1 MSQPGIDFEFDRPE
15 FVRDDPKSSR
25 NPRKLNI
32 LRRLTAAGLVLAAVV
47 GVVLLISRYADVNSH
62 VVLDIL
68 AKNPNPPMADAGA
81 AVAEA
86 QLLLAKLEEK
96 TASLTE
102 RIAALESNLYRSKAA
117 ALGFKNPSI
126 RPVSLA
132 AQQPQPLVLNYQVKK
147 ENHLELRILQIT
159 KEAIVLEVTGTA
171 PNNESKAVKILQ
183 PLKVG
188 TSVELTQGFRVEG
201 MPHIFMTVLEIP
213 TKDTAIIAVGAKELA
228 QS

>member
-1 MSQPGIDFEFDRPE
+1 MSQPGIDFEFDPPE

-25 NPRKLNI
+25 APKKLNI
-32 LRRLTAAGLVLAAVV
+32 LRHLTAAGLLLAAAL
-47 GVVLLISRYADVNSH
+47 GIVLLLLHANVNSNL
-62 VVLDIL
+62 VQDIL
-68 AKNPNPPMADAGA
+68 TKKQNPPMADSSA
-81 AVAEA
+81 AVADA
-86 QLLLAKLEEK
+86 QVLLAKLEEK
-96 TASLTE
+96 TASLME

-126 RPVSLA
+126 RPVDLA
-132 AQQPQPLVLNYQVKK
+132 GQQPQPFVFNYQVKK
-147 ENHLELRILQIT
+147 ENYLELRILQIT
-159 KEAIVLEVTGTA
+159 KDAIVLEVTGTA

>member
-15 FVRDDPKSSR
+15 FVRDDPKPSR
-25 NPRKLNI
+25 TPRKLNL
-32 LRRLTAAGLVLAAVV
+32 LRSLIAAGFLLAAAVGVFVLISLYPNVSSRLVL
-47 GVVLLISRYADVNSH
+47 DV
-62 VVLDIL
+62 L
-68 AKNPNPPMADAGA
+68 AKKQNPPILDAA
-81 AVAEA
+81 TAVADS

-102 RIAALESNLYRSKAA
+102 RIAALEANLYRSKAA

-132 AQQPQPLVLNYQVKK
+132 AQQPQHLILNYQLRK

>member
-1 MSQPGIDFEFDRPE
+1 MSQPGIDFEFDPPE

-25 NPRKLNI
+25 APKKLNI
-32 LRRLTAAGLVLAAVV
+32 LRHLTAAGLLLAAAV
-47 GVVLLISRYADVNSH
+47 GIVLLLLHANVNSNL
-62 VVLDIL
+62 VLDIL
-68 AKNPNPPMADAGA
+68 TKKQNPPMADSSA
-81 AVAEA
+81 AVADA
-86 QLLLAKLEEK
+86 QVLLAKLEEK
-96 TASLTE
+96 TASLME
-102 RIAALESNLYRSKAA
+102 RIAALESNLYRSKAT

-126 RPVSLA
+126 RPVDLA
-132 AQQPQPLVLNYQVKK
+132 GQQPQPFVFNYQVKK
-147 ENHLELRILQIT
+147 ENYLELRILQIT
-159 KEAIVLEVTGTA
+159 KDAIVLEVTGTA

>member
-1 MSQPGIDFEFDRPE
+1 MSQPGIDFEFDPPE

-25 NPRKLNI
+25 APKTPNL
-32 LRRLTAAGLVLAAVV
+32 LRRPTAGFLLAAAA
-47 GVVLLISRYADVNSH
+47 GVVLLLVYVN
-62 VVLDIL
+62 VNGNMVLDVL
-68 AKNPNPPMADAGA
+68 TKKQDPPADASA
-81 AVAEA
+81 TVADA
-86 QLLLAKLEEK
+86 QVLLAKLEEK

-102 RIAALESNLYRSKAA
+102 RVAALESNLYRSKAA

-126 RPVSLA
+126 RPVNLA
-132 AQQPQPLVLNYQVKK
+132 AQQPQPSVFNYQLKK
-147 ENHLELRILQIT
+147 EHYLELRILQIT

-171 PNNESKAVKILQ
+171 SNNETKAVKILQ

>member
-1 MSQPGIDFEFDRPE
+1 MSQPGIDFEFDPPE

-25 NPRKLNI
+25 TPKKLNI
-32 LRRLTAAGLVLAAVV
+32 LRHLTAAGLLLAAAV
-47 GVVLLISRYADVNSH
+47 GLVLLLLLYANVSSH
-62 VVLDIL
+62 LVLDIL
-68 AKNPNPPMADAGA
+68 TRKQNDPMADASA
-81 AVAEA
+81 AVADA
-86 QLLLAKLEEK
+86 QALLAKLEEK
-96 TASLTE
+96 TTSLTE

-126 RPVSLA
+126 RPVNLA
-132 AQQPQPLVLNYQVKK
+132 AQQTQPSSFNYQVKK
-147 ENHLELRILQIT
+147 EHYLELRILQIT

-171 PNNESKAVKILQ
+171 SNNETKAMKILQ

>member
-1 MSQPGIDFEFDRPE
+1 MSQPGIDFEFDPPE
-15 FVRDDPKSSR
+15 FVRDDPKPSR
-25 NPRKLNI
+25 PPRKLNL
-32 LRRLTAAGLVLAAVV
+32 LRSLIAAGLLIAGAVGVFVLISLYPNVSSHLVLDVLA
-47 GVVLLISRYADVNSH
+47 
-62 VVLDIL
+62 
-68 AKNPNPPMADAGA
+68 KKQNPPIPDAGT
-81 AVAEA
+81 AVADS

-102 RIAALESNLYRSKAA
+102 RIAALEANLYRSKAA

-132 AQQPQPLVLNYQVKK
+132 TPQPQHLILNYQLKK

-188 TSVELTQGFRVEG
+188 TSVELTQGLRVEG

>member
-1 MSQPGIDFEFDRPE
+1 MSQPGIDFEFDPPE
-15 FVRDDPKSSR
+15 FVRDDPRSTR
-25 NPRKLNI
+25 APGKLNL
-32 LRRLTAAGLVLAAVV
+32 LRRVTAAGLLLAAAVA
-47 GVVLLISRYADVNSH
+47 VVLLIFLNANVGSNLVP
-62 VVLDIL
+62 DIL
-68 AKNPNPPMADAGA
+68 AKKQDLPTVDAAA
-81 AVAEA
+81 AVPDAR
-86 QLLLAKLEEK
+86 LLLANLEEK

-117 ALGFKNPSI
+117 ALGLKNPSI
-126 RPVSLA
+126 RPVNLA
-132 AQQPQPLVLNYQVKK
+132 AQQSQPFVFNYQVKK
-147 ENHLELRILQIT
+147 ENYLELRILQIT

-171 PNNESKAVKILQ
+171 SNNESKAVKILQ

>member
-1 MSQPGIDFEFDRPE
+1 MSQPGIDFEFDPPE

-25 NPRKLNI
+25 APKTP
-32 LRRLTAAGLVLAAVV
+32 TAGFLLAAAA
-47 GVVLLISRYADVNSH
+47 GVVLLLLYVN
-62 VVLDIL
+62 VNGNMVLDVL
-68 AKNPNPPMADAGA
+68 TKKPNPPMADASA
-81 AVAEA
+81 TVADA
-86 QLLLAKLEEK
+86 QVLLAKLEEK
-96 TASLTE
+96 AASLTE
-102 RIAALESNLYRSKAA
+102 RVAALESNLYRSKAA

-126 RPVSLA
+126 RPVNLA
-132 AQQPQPLVLNYQVKK
+132 AQQPQPTSFNYQVKK
-147 ENHLELRILQIT
+147 EHYLELRILQIT

-171 PNNESKAVKILQ
+171 SNNETKAMKILQ

>member
-1 MSQPGIDFEFDRPE
+1 MSQPGIDFEFDPPE
-15 FVRDDPKSSR
+15 FVRDDPKPPKT
-25 NPRKLNI
+25 PRKLNP
-32 LRRLTAAGLVLAAVV
+32 LRSLIAAGLLLAAAV
-47 GVVLLISRYADVNSH
+47 GVFLLISLYPNVSRNL
-62 VVLDIL
+62 VLDVL
-68 AKNPNPPMADAGA
+68 AKKQNPPILDAA
-81 AVAEA
+81 TAVADS

-102 RIAALESNLYRSKAA
+102 RIAALEANLYRSKAA

-132 AQQPQPLVLNYQVKK
+132 AQQPQHLILNYQLRK

>member
-1 MSQPGIDFEFDRPE
+1 MSQPGIDFEFDPPE
-15 FVRDDPKSSR
+15 FVRDDPKSLR
-25 NPRKLNI
+25 APKKLNI
-32 LRRLTAAGLVLAAVV
+32 LRHLTAAGLLLAAAV
-47 GVVLLISRYADVNSH
+47 GIVLLLLHANVNSNL
-62 VVLDIL
+62 VQDIL
-68 AKNPNPPMADAGA
+68 TKKQNPPMADSSA
-81 AVAEA
+81 AVADA
-86 QLLLAKLEEK
+86 QVLLAKLEEK
-96 TASLTE
+96 TASLME
-102 RIAALESNLYRSKAA
+102 RIAALESNLYRSKAV

-126 RPVSLA
+126 RPVDLA
-132 AQQPQPLVLNYQVKK
+132 AQQPQPFVFNYQVKK
-147 ENHLELRILQIT
+147 GNYLELRILQIT
-159 KEAIVLEVTGTA
+159 KDAIVLEVTGTA

>member
-1 MSQPGIDFEFDRPE
+1 MSQPGIDFEFDPPE

-25 NPRKLNI
+25 ALKKPNL
-32 LRRLTAAGLVLAAVV
+32 LRRLTAGFVLTATAGIALLLLYANVNGNLVLD
-47 GVVLLISRYADVNSH
+47 L
-62 VVLDIL
+62 L
-68 AKNPNPPMADAGA
+68 AKKQNSPTADANA
-81 AVAEA
+81 KVAEA
-86 QLLLAKLEEK
+86 QVLLAKLEEK
-96 TASLTE
+96 AISLAE
-102 RIAALESNLYRSKAA
+102 RVAALESNLYRSKAA

-126 RPVSLA
+126 RPLNLTA
-132 AQQPQPLVLNYQVKK
+132 EQPQPFTFNYQVKK
-147 ENHLELRILQIT
+147 ENYLELKILQIT

-171 PNNESKAVKILQ
+171 SNNESKAVKLLQ

-213 TKDTAIIAVGAKELA
+213 SKDTAIIAVGAKELA

>member
-1 MSQPGIDFEFDRPE
+1 MSQPGIDFEFDPPE

-25 NPRKLNI
+25 APKKLNI
-32 LRRLTAAGLVLAAVV
+32 LRHLTAAGLLLAAAV
-47 GVVLLISRYADVNSH
+47 GIVLLLLHANVNSNLA
-62 VVLDIL
+62 LDIL
-68 AKNPNPPMADAGA
+68 TKKQNPPMADSSA
-81 AVAEA
+81 AVADA
-86 QLLLAKLEEK
+86 QVLLAKLEEK
-96 TASLTE
+96 TASLME

-126 RPVSLA
+126 RPVDLA
-132 AQQPQPLVLNYQVKK
+132 GQQPQPFVFNYQVKK
-147 ENHLELRILQIT
+147 ENYLELRILQIT
-159 KEAIVLEVTGTA
+159 KDAIVLEVTGTA

>member
-1 MSQPGIDFEFDRPE
+1 MSQPGIDFEFDPPE
-15 FVRDDPKSSR
+15 FFRDDPKSSR
-25 NPRKLNI
+25 APKTPNL
-32 LRRLTAAGLVLAAVV
+32 LRRRTSGFLLAAAA
-47 GVVLLISRYADVNSH
+47 GVVLLLLYVN
-62 VVLDIL
+62 VNGNMVLDVL
-68 AKNPNPPMADAGA
+68 TKKPNPPMADASA
-81 AVAEA
+81 TVADA
-86 QLLLAKLEEK
+86 QVLLAKLEEK
-96 TASLTE
+96 AASLTE
-102 RIAALESNLYRSKAA
+102 RVAALESNLYRSKAA

-126 RPVSLA
+126 RPVNLA
-132 AQQPQPLVLNYQVKK
+132 AQQPQPTSFNYQVKK
-147 ENHLELRILQIT
+147 EHYLELRILQIT

-171 PNNESKAVKILQ
+171 SNNETKAMKILQ

>member
-1 MSQPGIDFEFDRPE
+1 MSQPGIDFEFDPPE
-15 FVRDDPKSSR
+15 FVRDDPKASR
-25 NPRKLNI
+25 IPKKLKL
-32 LRRLTAAGLVLAAVV
+32 LRHLTAAGFLLAAAA
-47 GVVLLISRYADVNSH
+47 GIVLLLLYANVSSNL
-62 VVLDIL
+62 VPGIL
-68 AKNPNPPMADAGA
+68 TKKQNPPMADASA
-81 AVAEA
+81 AVADA
-86 QLLLAKLEEK
+86 QVMLAKLEEK

-126 RPVSLA
+126 RPVNLA
-132 AQQPQPLVLNYQVKK
+132 VQQPQPFVFNYEVRK
-147 ENHLELRILQIT
+147 ENYLELRILQIT

-188 TSVELTQGFRVEG
+188 TSIELTQGFRVEG

-213 TKDTAIIAVGAKELA
+213 TKDTAILAVGAKELA

>member
-1 MSQPGIDFEFDRPE
+1 MSQPGIDFEFDPPE

-25 NPRKLNI
+25 APKTPNL
-32 LRRLTAAGLVLAAVV
+32 LRRPIASFLLAAVA
-47 GVVLLISRYADVNSH
+47 GVVLLLLYVN
-62 VVLDIL
+62 VNGNMVLDVL
-68 AKNPNPPMADAGA
+68 TKKQNPPTADASA
-81 AVAEA
+81 TVADA
-86 QLLLAKLEEK
+86 QVLLAKLEEK

-102 RIAALESNLYRSKAA
+102 RVAALESNLYRSKAA

-126 RPVSLA
+126 RPVNLA
-132 AQQPQPLVLNYQVKK
+132 AQLPQPSVFNYQVKK
-147 ENHLELRILQIT
+147 EHYLELRILQIT

-171 PNNESKAVKILQ
+171 SNNETKAIKILQ

>member
-1 MSQPGIDFEFDRPE
+1 MSQPEIDFEFDPPE

-25 NPRKLNI
+25 APKKLNI
-32 LRRLTAAGLVLAAVV
+32 LRHLTAAGLLLAAAV
-47 GVVLLISRYADVNSH
+47 GIVLLLLHADVNSNL
-62 VVLDIL
+62 VLDIL
-68 AKNPNPPMADAGA
+68 TKKQNPPMADSSA
-81 AVAEA
+81 AVADA
-86 QLLLAKLEEK
+86 QVLLAKLEEK
-96 TASLTE
+96 TASLME

-126 RPVSLA
+126 RPVDLA
-132 AQQPQPLVLNYQVKK
+132 AQQPQPFVFNYQVKK
-147 ENHLELRILQIT
+147 ENYLELRILQIT
-159 KEAIVLEVTGTA
+159 KDAIVLEVTGTA

-188 TSVELTQGFRVEG
+188 TSVELTQGLRVEG

>member
-1 MSQPGIDFEFDRPE
+1 MNQPGIDFEFDPPE
-15 FVRDDPKSSR
+15 FVRDDLKSSQ
-25 NPRKLNI
+25 PRKKVNV
-32 LRRLTAAGLVLAAVV
+32 LRQLTAAGLLLAATV
-47 GVVLLISRYADVNSH
+47 GIVLLLFYANVSSN
-62 VVLDIL
+62 LIL
-68 AKNPNPPMADAGA
+68 GIPAKNDNPSIGDGSTAMADAQA
-81 AVAEA
+81 
-86 QLLLAKLEEK
+86 LLAQLEEK

-102 RIAALESNLYRSKAA
+102 RIAALESHLYRSKAA

-126 RPVSLA
+126 RPLYLA
-132 AQQPQPLVLNYQVKK
+132 TQQSQPFVFNYQVKK
-147 ENHLELRILQIT
+147 ENYLELRILQIT
-159 KEAIVLEVTGTA
+159 REAIVLEVTGTA

-201 MPHIFMTVLEIP
+201 MPHIFMTVLEMP

>member
-1 MSQPGIDFEFDRPE
+1 MSQPGIDFEFDPPE
-15 FVRDDPKSSR
+15 FFRDDAKTSR
-25 NPRKLNI
+25 TAKKLNI
-32 LRRLTAAGLVLAAVV
+32 LRHLTAAGLLLAAAL
-47 GVVLLISRYADVNSH
+47 GIVVLLLYANVRSNL
-62 VVLDIL
+62 VLDIL
-68 AKNPNPPMADAGA
+68 TKKQNPPVADASA
-81 AVAEA
+81 AVADT
-86 QLLLAKLEEK
+86 QGLLAKLEEK

-102 RIAALESNLYRSKAA
+102 RVAALESNLYRSKAA

-126 RPVSLA
+126 RPVNLA
-132 AQQPQPLVLNYQVKK
+132 AQQPQPFLFNYQVKK
-147 ENHLELRILQIT
+147 ENYLELRILQVT

-171 PNNESKAVKILQ
+171 LNNDSKAVKVLQ

-188 TSVELTQGFRVEG
+188 TSVELTQGLRVEG

>member
-1 MSQPGIDFEFDRPE
+1 MSQPGIDFEFDPPE
-15 FVRDDPKSSR
+15 FFRDDAKTSRTPK
-25 NPRKLNI
+25 KLNI
-32 LRRLTAAGLVLAAVV
+32 LRHLTAAGLLLAAAL
-47 GVVLLISRYADVNSH
+47 GIVVLLLYANVRSNL
-62 VVLDIL
+62 VLDIL
-68 AKNPNPPMADAGA
+68 TKKQNRPVTDASA
-81 AVAEA
+81 AVADT
-86 QLLLAKLEEK
+86 QGLLAKLEEK

-102 RIAALESNLYRSKAA
+102 RVAALESNLYRSKAA

-126 RPVSLA
+126 RPVNLA
-132 AQQPQPLVLNYQVKK
+132 AQQPQPFLFNYQVKK
-147 ENHLELRILQIT
+147 ENYLELRILQVT

-171 PNNESKAVKILQ
+171 LNNDSKAVKVLQ

-188 TSVELTQGFRVEG
+188 TSVELTQGLRVEG

>member
-1 MSQPGIDFEFDRPE
+1 MSQPGIDFEFDPPE

-25 NPRKLNI
+25 APNKLNM
-32 LRRLTAAGLVLAAVV
+32 LRHVTAAGLLLAAAAGIALLLLYTNVSSNL
-47 GVVLLISRYADVNSH
+47 VLG
-62 VVLDIL
+62 IL
-68 AKNPNPPMADAGA
+68 TEGHNPPTNDATA
-81 AVAEA
+81 AVADA
-86 QLLLAKLEEK
+86 QVLLAKLEEK

-102 RIAALESNLYRSKAA
+102 RVAALESNLYRSKAA
-117 ALGFKNPSI
+117 ALGLKNPSI
-126 RPVSLA
+126 RPVNLA
-132 AQQPQPLVLNYQVKK
+132 AQQPQPFVFNYQIKK
-147 ENHLELRILQIT
+147 ENYLELRILQIT

-171 PNNESKAVKILQ
+171 SNNESKAVKILQ

>member
-1 MSQPGIDFEFDRPE
+1 MSQPGIDFEFDPPE

-25 NPRKLNI
+25 APKKLNI
-32 LRRLTAAGLVLAAVV
+32 LRHLTAAGLLLAAAV
-47 GVVLLISRYADVNSH
+47 GIVLLLLHADVNSNL
-62 VVLDIL
+62 VLDIL
-68 AKNPNPPMADAGA
+68 TKKQNPPMADSSA
-81 AVAEA
+81 AVADA
-86 QLLLAKLEEK
+86 QVLLAKLEEK
-96 TASLTE
+96 TASLME

-126 RPVSLA
+126 RPVDLA
-132 AQQPQPLVLNYQVKK
+132 AQQPQPFVFNYQVKK
-147 ENHLELRILQIT
+147 ENYLELRILQIT
-159 KEAIVLEVTGTA
+159 KDAIVLEVTGTA

-188 TSVELTQGFRVEG
+188 TSVELTQGLRVEG

>member
-1 MSQPGIDFEFDRPE
+1 MSQPGTDFEFDPPE

-25 NPRKLNI
+25 TPRKLNI
-32 LRRLTAAGLVLAAVV
+32 RRRLTVASLVLAAAV
-47 GVVLLISRYADVNSH
+47 GVVMLISLYSHVNSN
-62 VVLDIL
+62 VVLEIL
-68 AKNPNPPMADAGA
+68 AKKQNPPMGDAA
-81 AVAEA
+81 AVVADA

-117 ALGFKNPSI
+117 ALGLKNPSI
-126 RPVSLA
+126 RPVNLA
-132 AQQPQPLVLNYQVKK
+132 AQQPQPFVFNYQVRK
-147 ENHLELRILQIT
+147 ENYLELRIVQIT

-171 PNNESKAVKILQ
+171 SNNESKAVKILQ

>member
-1 MSQPGIDFEFDRPE
+1 MSQPGIDFEFDPPE
-15 FVRDDPKSSR
+15 FVRDDSKSSR
-25 NPRKLNI
+25 TPKKLNI
-32 LRRLTAAGLVLAAVV
+32 LRHLATSLFLAAAV
-47 GVVLLISRYADVNSH
+47 GIVLLLLHANVSSNLVQ
-62 VVLDIL
+62 DIL
-68 AKNPNPPMADAGA
+68 TKKQNPPMEDQSAVVADAQ
-81 AVAEA
+81 V
-86 QLLLAKLEEK
+86 LLAKLEEK
-96 TASLTE
+96 TASLME

-126 RPVSLA
+126 RPVDLA
-132 AQQPQPLVLNYQVKK
+132 AQQPQPFVFNYQVKK
-147 ENHLELRILQIT
+147 ENYLELRILQIT
-159 KEAIVLEVTGTA
+159 KDAIVLEVTGTA

>member
-1 MSQPGIDFEFDRPE
+1 MSQPGIDFEFDPPE
-15 FVRDDPKSSR
+15 FVRDDPKLSR
-25 NPRKLNI
+25 PPRKLNL
-32 LRRLTAAGLVLAAVV
+32 LRSLIAAGFLLAAAVGVFVVISFYPNVSSHLVLEV
-47 GVVLLISRYADVNSH
+47 
-62 VVLDIL
+62 L
-68 AKNPNPPMADAGA
+68 AKKPNPPIPDAGT
-81 AVAEA
+81 AVADS

-102 RIAALESNLYRSKAA
+102 RIAALEANLYRSKAA

-132 AQQPQPLVLNYQVKK
+132 APQPQHLILNYQLRK

-188 TSVELTQGFRVEG
+188 TSVELTQGLRVEG

-213 TKDTAIIAVGAKELA
+213 TKDTAIIAVGVKELA

>member
-1 MSQPGIDFEFDRPE
+1 MSQPGIDFEFDPPE

-25 NPRKLNI
+25 TPKKLNI
-32 LRRLTAAGLVLAAVV
+32 LRHLAASLFLAAAV
-47 GVVLLISRYADVNSH
+47 GIVLLLLHANVSSNLVQ
-62 VVLDIL
+62 DIL
-68 AKNPNPPMADAGA
+68 TKKQNPPMADPSA
-81 AVAEA
+81 AVADT
-86 QLLLAKLEEK
+86 QVLLAKLEEK
-96 TASLTE
+96 TASLME

-117 ALGFKNPSI
+117 ALGLKNPSI
-126 RPVSLA
+126 RPVDLA
-132 AQQPQPLVLNYQVKK
+132 AQQPQPFVFNYQVKK
-147 ENHLELRILQIT
+147 ENYLELRILQIT
-159 KEAIVLEVTGTA
+159 KDAIVLEVTGTA

>member
-1 MSQPGIDFEFDRPE
+1 MSQPGIDFEFDPPE
-15 FVRDDPKSSR
+15 FIRDDPKSSR
-25 NPRKLNI
+25 TPKKFKI
-32 LRRLTAAGLVLAAVV
+32 LRHLTASGLLLAAAVGIVLLLLPYANVSSNLVL
-47 GVVLLISRYADVNSH
+47 G
-62 VVLDIL
+62 IL
-68 AKNPNPPMADAGA
+68 TKKQNPPMADASA
-81 AVAEA
+81 ALADA
-86 QLLLAKLEEK
+86 QVLLAKLEEK

-102 RIAALESNLYRSKAA
+102 RVAALESNLYRSKAA

-126 RPVSLA
+126 RPVNLA
-132 AQQPQPLVLNYQVKK
+132 AQQPQPFVFNYQVKK
-147 ENHLELRILQIT
+147 ETHLELRILQIT

>member
-1 MSQPGIDFEFDRPE
+1 MNQPGIDFEFDPPE
-15 FVRDDPKSSR
+15 FVRDAPKSSR
-25 NPRKLNI
+25 TPKKVNI
-32 LRRLTAAGLVLAAVV
+32 FRRLTAAGFLLAATV
-47 GVVLLISRYADVNSH
+47 GIALLLLYADVSSNL
-62 VVLDIL
+62 VLGIP
-68 AKNPNPPMADAGA
+68 AKNRNPPNADGTAS
-81 AVAEA
+81 VVDA
-86 QLLLAKLEEK
+86 QVLLAKLEEK
-96 TASLTE
+96 TASLME

-117 ALGFKNPSI
+117 ALGLKNPSI
-126 RPVSLA
+126 RPVHLA
-132 AQQPQPLVLNYQVKK
+132 AQQPEPFVFNYQVKK
-147 ENHLELRILQIT
+147 ENYLELRILQIT

>member
-1 MSQPGIDFEFDRPE
+1 MSQPGIDFEFDPPE
-15 FVRDDPKSSR
+15 FVRDDPKSLR
-25 NPRKLNI
+25 APKKLNI
-32 LRRLTAAGLVLAAVV
+32 LRHLTAAGLLLAAAV
-47 GVVLLISRYADVNSH
+47 GIVLLLLHANVNSNL
-62 VVLDIL
+62 VQDIL
-68 AKNPNPPMADAGA
+68 TKKQNPPMADSSA
-81 AVAEA
+81 AVADA
-86 QLLLAKLEEK
+86 QVLLAKLEEK
-96 TASLTE
+96 TASLME
-102 RIAALESNLYRSKAA
+102 RIAALESNLYRSKAV

-126 RPVSLA
+126 RPVDLA
-132 AQQPQPLVLNYQVKK
+132 AQQPQPFVFNYQVKK
-147 ENHLELRILQIT
+147 ENYLELRILQIT
-159 KEAIVLEVTGTA
+159 KDAIVLEVTGTA